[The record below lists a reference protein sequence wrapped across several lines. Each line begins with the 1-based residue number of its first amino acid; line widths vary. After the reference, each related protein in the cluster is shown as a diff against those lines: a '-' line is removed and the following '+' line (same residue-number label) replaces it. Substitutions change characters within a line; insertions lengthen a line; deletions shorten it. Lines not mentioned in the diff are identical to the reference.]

1 MTEQLFIE
9 NSYTD
14 SYKLQNPISI
24 NLDIPAENPSI
35 QPWYKKHQQLIITS
49 ICVLMWI
56 GIFIFFIYIRPN

>member
-24 NLDIPAENPSI
+24 NLDIPAKTHLFN
-35 QPWYKKHQQLIITS
+35 L
-49 ICVLMWI
+49 
-56 GIFIFFIYIRPN
+56 GIKNINN